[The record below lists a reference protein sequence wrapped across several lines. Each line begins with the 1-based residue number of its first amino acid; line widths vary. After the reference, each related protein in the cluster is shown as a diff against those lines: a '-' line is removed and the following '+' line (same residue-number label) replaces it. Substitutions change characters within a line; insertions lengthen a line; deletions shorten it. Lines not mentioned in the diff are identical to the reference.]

1 MSSGELSERGSTA
14 PLRRRPSR
22 WTHMS
27 RRPWSPVAVAREA
40 SRRPPPLPKAPRER
54 GPRSC
59 GGERSHMCSYVFL
72 SNIDHMWFFFSGGQ
86 GHHRASAIA
95 RGRSCCCLQ
104 SEWDR
109 KCEKKAG
116 CQRSAAPLRI
126 RHNDFVCIVVGPVVG
141 PAAIFLHV
149 VGQPP
154 QKISPVGLGEFRRK
168 VVGLDLSFRK
178 KSTWIPPP
186 PVGQF

>member
-1 MSSGELSERGSTA
+1 MNGKMSSGELSERGSTA

-59 GGERSHMCSYVFL
+59 GGERSHMRSYVFL

-95 RGRSCCCLQ
+95 RGRSCCCLH

-116 CQRSAAPLRI
+116 LQRSAAPLRSH
-126 RHNDFVCIVVGPVVG
+126 HNGFVNHRTPWTNQMFCGTPWTCPRG
-141 PAAIFLHV
+141 
-149 VGQPP
+149 
-154 QKISPVGLGEFRRK
+154 SWTNTGLFH
-168 VVGLDLSFRK
+168 
-178 KSTWIPPP
+178 TPWTHT
-186 PVGQF
+186 